1 VPWTRA
7 GIRHG
12 RCRHGPEGGVPT
24 GARAAPWPHGGA
36 RPRAELDGARQP
48 GLHTRRRSS
57 RERDGRG
64 AGLGGGASSA
74 GATAC
79 ALAGARRWPPRRAP
93 VRRGPPAATALAP
106 RGSGRDGAPGPRP
119 GALEADGARSPA
131 ASAPPPLSL
140 ALSPA
145 EAARR
150 RTPWRVP
157 RQGRWR
163 GAAASA
169 KAERSGGEGEGG
181 AQRRAGGGAR
191 DERRQR
197 RERGR
202 VGAVGARR
210 EDGWE
215 RERKGWREEGEM
227 HER

>member
-1 VPWTRA
+1 MVV
-7 GIRHG
+7 G
-12 RCRHGPEGGVPT
+12 RGGEDGCGVP
-24 GARAAPWPHGGA
+24 
-36 RPRAELDGARQP
+36 
-48 GLHTRRRSS
+48 RR
-57 RERDGRG
+57 
-64 AGLGGGASSA
+64 
-74 GATAC
+74 
-79 ALAGARRWPPRRAP
+79 
-93 VRRGPPAATALAP
+93 V
-106 RGSGRDGAPGPRP
+106 
-119 GALEADGARSPA
+119 
-131 ASAPPPLSL
+131 
-140 ALSPA
+140 
-145 EAARR
+145 
-150 RTPWRVP
+150 
-157 RQGRWR
+157 RWR